1 MKCWRDGNSLLLN
14 TKEAGRR
21 SENFYDPICFELF
34 GISLLFYP
42 NSVTENK
49 CRMSGSRTLYN
60 FTIENQTLQ
69 LHWKAQNSN
78 KRSALEYK
86 KLLQRDLK
94 VTDFQGLE
102 TRVTENLAQL
112 VFPSHYTFVN

>member
-1 MKCWRDGNSLLLN
+1 
-14 TKEAGRR
+14 
-21 SENFYDPICFELF
+21 
-34 GISLLFYP
+34 
-42 NSVTENK
+42 
-49 CRMSGSRTLYN
+49 MSGSRTLYN

-86 KLLQRDLK
+86 KLLQCDLK

-112 VFPSHYTFVN
+112 VFPAHYTFVN

>member
-1 MKCWRDGNSLLLN
+1 
-14 TKEAGRR
+14 
-21 SENFYDPICFELF
+21 
-34 GISLLFYP
+34 
-42 NSVTENK
+42 
-49 CRMSGSRTLYN
+49 MSGSRTLYN

-78 KRSALEYK
+78 KRSALGYK

-102 TRVTENLAQL
+102 TRVTENL
-112 VFPSHYTFVN
+112 VFPAYYTFAIEQWQFDRALSCIPVLFHSEKLILKLNYWNEVMQDVFRIVLECNPIQAK